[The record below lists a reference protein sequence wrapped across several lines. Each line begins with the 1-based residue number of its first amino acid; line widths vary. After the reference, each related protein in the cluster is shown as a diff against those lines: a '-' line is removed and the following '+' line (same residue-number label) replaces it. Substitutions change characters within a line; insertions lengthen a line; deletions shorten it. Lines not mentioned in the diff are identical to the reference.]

1 MRNNT
6 NINVKTKDLVI
17 SGLLIAIVCVSTFI
31 GFNVTGTDG
40 GYAHLGNVTLFMI
53 AIVFGKR
60 KGAIAG
66 AFGMG
71 LFDIL
76 SPYAIWAPFTF
87 IIRAIMGYI
96 IGSFAWAKGR
106 EGNSILW
113 NFIGIFVSAIW
124 MLIGYYFTEVILYGN
139 WIKAFSSIPG
149 NILQLV
155 VGVTLGLPL
164 AKLIKKYKMFNNL

>member
-1 MRNNT
+1 MSNNT
-6 NINVKTKDLVI
+6 NIKVNTKDIVI
-17 SGLLIAIVCVSTFI
+17 SGLLIALVCVSTFI
-31 GFNVTGTDG
+31 GFNFTGTDG
-40 GYAHLGNVTLFMI
+40 GYAHLGNVTFFMI

-71 LFDIL
+71 LFDLL

-87 IIRAIMGYI
+87 IIRGIMGYI

-106 EGNSILW
+106 EGDSIVW
-113 NFIGIFVSAIW
+113 NLIGIFISSIW

-139 WIKAFSSIPG
+139 WIQAVTSIPG
-149 NILQLV
+149 NLLQLV
-155 VGVTLGLPL
+155 VGVILGLPL
-164 AKLIKKYKMFNNL
+164 ANIMKRLKKINNL